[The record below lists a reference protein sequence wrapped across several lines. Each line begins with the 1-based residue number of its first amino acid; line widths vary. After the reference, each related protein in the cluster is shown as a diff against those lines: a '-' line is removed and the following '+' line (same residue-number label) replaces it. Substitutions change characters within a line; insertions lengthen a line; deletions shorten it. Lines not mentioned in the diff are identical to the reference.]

1 MADMTD
7 RTDSQKHY
15 DNSPKEDLKDSYELL
30 DRMEHSILQAR
41 SMPFS
46 ANCIIDREEFLVL
59 IGLLRDGLPV
69 ELKQAKWLLD
79 QSRELLET
87 ARQQSSEIVGDA
99 QNQVAR
105 MIDEH
110 EITQQAR
117 LYAQDTVAEANEEAQ
132 QIREAAIQYTEKRL
146 TQVEDYLTEVLVTV
160 RKHKKDLQG

>member
-1 MADMTD
+1 MAEMND
-7 RTDSQKHY
+7 RLDTRNPDASQR
-15 DNSPKEDLKDSYELL
+15 EDLKDSYELL
-30 DRMEHSILQAR
+30 DRMEHNVLQAR

-59 IGLLRDGLPV
+59 IGMLRDGLPV

-87 ARQQSSEIVGDA
+87 ARQQSTEIVDDA
-99 QNQVAR
+99 QNQVAE

-117 LYAQDTVAEANEEAQ
+117 RFAQETVAEANEEAS
-132 QIREAAIQYTEKRL
+132 QIREAAIQYTENRL
-146 TQVEDYLTEVLVTV
+146 AQVEDHLTEVLVTV